1 VRVAPAIIK
10 ELTAGGATDEVSV
23 TNVEGTAPFTTT
35 ASPVGER
42 EIACPSTVKTPPGV
56 KVWLPITR
64 SDCEFCVK
72 VEEPTTKIG
81 ADVVV
86 AVIGPELDGRAN
98 VMTSSPVVMA
108 APGKRVSFPIT
119 KPDAELAVMLEPAT
133 ITMAG
138 AGVELG
144 ALPELDVSIAPLT
157 MTAPPELTDITS
169 PLIVAADPGVKV
181 WEPIIKAEDGPWLTV
196 NEPINM
202 AAGGVVELSAE
213 AGVLARACVLEPI
226 AVDAPFEARGTVAGP
241 VSEGREVVPWA
252 KLVPGALPLTVVGIA
267 LGLDSGIIMPV
278 PDCDLLGTGSGLDKV
293 SGMLDAGR
301 GLPVLHTGHGLLT
314 GGGLLHTGHGLLDTG
329 GGLLGRGGSTTEI
342 VGMKKLVGSFCGV
355 EEAIK
360 GALVNGL
367 WTPMVGSGGE
377 VDDRPVVGNGI
388 PILNSVGTVV
398 GDCMPVVVV
407 PELEPGQSTKPPRHP
422 IIPPS
427 PVDVELELLSVVGG
441 AGFWLEKDVM
451 GWIGGMVTVFCI
463 RLDSGARP
471 SVKTPA
477 GPTGEI

>member
-1 VRVAPAIIK
+1 
-10 ELTAGGATDEVSV
+10 
-23 TNVEGTAPFTTT
+23 
-35 ASPVGER
+35 
-42 EIACPSTVKTPPGV
+42 
-56 KVWLPITR
+56 
-64 SDCEFCVK
+64 
-72 VEEPTTKIG
+72 
-81 ADVVV
+81 
-86 AVIGPELDGRAN
+86 
-98 VMTSSPVVMA
+98 
-108 APGKRVSFPIT
+108 
-119 KPDAELAVMLEPAT
+119 
-133 ITMAG
+133 
-138 AGVELG
+138 
-144 ALPELDVSIAPLT
+144 
-157 MTAPPELTDITS
+157 
-169 PLIVAADPGVKV
+169 
-181 WEPIIKAEDGPWLTV
+181 
-196 NEPINM
+196 M

-241 VSEGREVVPWA
+241 VSEGREVVPWG

-278 PDCDLLGTGSGLDKV
+278 PDCDLLDTGSGLDKV

-301 GLPVLHTGHGLLT
+301 GLPVLHTGHGLLDT

-329 GGLLGRGGSTTEI
+329 GGLLGSGGSTTEI
-342 VGMKKLVGSFCGV
+342 VGMKKLVGTFCGV

-377 VDDRPVVGNGI
+377 VDDRPVVGNC
-388 PILNSVGTVV
+388 T
-398 GDCMPVVVV
+398 PVVVV
-407 PELEPGQSTKPPRHP
+407 PEPGQSTKPPRHP
-422 IIPPS
+422 IIPPN

-463 RLDSGARP
+463 RLDSGARA

-477 GPTGEI
+477 GPPGEI